1 MTEAV
6 NTGPQPIDHNKG
18 KQYRCHSRKIN
29 QKQDHS
35 TRSHFV
41 ISGRLGEAGRSE
53 FAMKLKKR
61 REESCKRSFRGT
73 DSIRFSSSEEFRFL
87 LK

>member
-53 FAMKLKKR
+53 FA
-61 REESCKRSFRGT
+61 EYCKRSFH
-73 DSIRFSSSEEFRFL
+73 EELTVSGFHP
-87 LK
+87 LKSFGFY